1 MSSIDGGGGTV
12 RRTMD
17 FVGLITAKGRSRGLR
32 GKNTAD
38 LCGKPLVAWSIDAAM
53 ASRMIS
59 AVFVSTENEQIKG
72 ISKRLGAYVIPRPH
86 DLCGDSTTSDEVIAH
101 AIPCIMESREDA
113 NVGIVLLQPTSPLR
127 TADDID
133 MAIQAYA
140 DSDAK
145 ALVSV
150 VLLKSHMF
158 KACKLDADGYLVG
171 AFSPD
176 APYQPRQSLPRI
188 FMPNGAIYIFSAA
201 EFLKAGCIPRSKVL
215 AYAMSSER
223 SIDIDCQV
231 DLDVARRYL
240 EETRSA
246 KQR

>member
-1 MSSIDGGGGTV
+1 ME
-12 RRTMD
+12 
-17 FVGLITAKGRSRGLR
+17 FVGLITAKGHSRGLL
-32 GKNTAD
+32 GKNMVN
-38 LCGKPLVAWSIDAAM
+38 LFGKPLVAWSIDAGM
-53 ASRMIS
+53 TSKTIS
-59 AVFVSTENEQIKG
+59 AVFVSTEDEQIKQ
-72 ISKRLGAYVIPRPH
+72 ISEELDAHIIPRPCN
-86 DLCGDSTTSDEVIAH
+86 LCRDGTTSDEVIAH
-101 AIPCIMESREDA
+101 AIPCIREFLRET
-113 NVGIVLLQPTSPLR
+113 NIGVVLLQPTSPLR

-150 VLLKSHMF
+150 MPLESHMF

-201 EFLKAGCIPRSKVL
+201 EFLKAGGIPRNRVL
-215 AYAMSSER
+215 PYIMNNEHSV
-223 SIDIDCQV
+223 DIDCQA
-231 DLDVARRYL
+231 DLDVVKKYM
-240 EETRSA
+240 EENHSVRSC
-246 KQR
+246 